1 MTTNYYIHS
10 ADFACDNVPDYIMP
24 YDVKRIISHN
34 RHTFHKR
41 VFFFSPSER
50 QVYRYDP
57 LMRITEL
64 VKGSEIGNS
73 LKFNLV
79 TDESRH
85 DTLYVSDRML
95 AYTSNM
101 NKIELMKS
109 KGMD

>member
-1 MTTNYYIHS
+1 MTTNYYTHS
-10 ADFACDNVPDYIMP
+10 ADFDCDDVPDYIMP
-24 YDVKRIISHN
+24 ADIKRIVSHN

-57 LMRITEL
+57 LMKIVQL
-64 VKGSEIGNS
+64 VKGGEIGNS

-85 DTLYVSDRML
+85 DSLYVSGIML
-95 AYTSNM
+95 ARVSNM
-101 NKIELMKS
+101 TKIELMKS
-109 KGMD
+109 K

>member
-1 MTTNYYIHS
+1 MTPNYYIH
-10 ADFACDNVPDYIMP
+10 ADDFDCDNVPDYIMP
-24 YDVKRIISHN
+24 ADIKRIVSHN

-50 QVYRYDP
+50 QVYRFDP

-64 VKGSEIGNS
+64 VKDGEIGNS

-85 DTLYVSDRML
+85 DTLYVSDRMI
-95 AYTSNM
+95 AYTWNIS
-101 NKIELMKS
+101 KIELIKS
-109 KGMD
+109 K

>member
-1 MTTNYYIHS
+1 MTTNYYIH
-10 ADFACDNVPDYIMP
+10 ADDFDCDDVPVYIMP
-24 YDVKRIISHN
+24 ADIKRIVSHN

-57 LMRITEL
+57 LMKIVQL
-64 VKGSEIGNS
+64 VKGGEIGNS

-85 DTLYVSDRML
+85 DSLYVSDRMI

-101 NKIELMKS
+101 SKIELIKS
-109 KGMD
+109 K

>member
-1 MTTNYYIHS
+1 MTPNYYIH
-10 ADFACDNVPDYIMP
+10 ADDFDCDNVPDYIMP
-24 YDVKRIISHN
+24 ADIKRIVSHN

-57 LMRITEL
+57 LMKIVQL
-64 VKGSEIGNS
+64 VKGGEIGNS

-85 DTLYVSDRML
+85 DSLYVSGIML
-95 AYTSNM
+95 ARVSNM
-101 NKIELMKS
+101 TKIELK
-109 KGMD
+109 

>member
-1 MTTNYYIHS
+1 MTTNYYTHS
-10 ADFACDNVPDYIMP
+10 ADFDCDNVPDYIMP
-24 YDVKRIISHN
+24 ADIKRIVSHN

-57 LMRITEL
+57 LMRTTQL
-64 VKGSEIGNS
+64 VKGGEIGNS

-85 DTLYVSDRML
+85 DSLYVSGIML
-95 AYTSNM
+95 ARVSNM
-101 NKIELMKS
+101 TKIELK
-109 KGMD
+109 

>member
-1 MTTNYYIHS
+1 MTTNYYIY
-10 ADFACDNVPDYIMP
+10 ADDFACDDVPDYIMP
-24 YDVKRIISHN
+24 ADVKRIISHN

-50 QVYRYDP
+50 QVYRYSP
-57 LMRITEL
+57 SMRTIEL
-64 VKGSEIGNS
+64 VKGSKIGNS

-85 DTLYVSDRML
+85 DTLYVSDRMI

-101 NKIELMKS
+101 SKIELIKS
-109 KGMD
+109 K